1 MNPAEVINT
10 TLLPL
15 LWENNLLLNESKSL
29 EIQEEEVVETTTA
42 TTSIILVL
50 SSLAFVLSPLT
61 VASNLLV
68 IVPFCR
74 LTRVRTPSNQIL
86 LALAIIDG
94 LLGFLL
100 FLSSISGK
108 SDVITRTMSD
118 FHDFGLTW
126 KCQKIFLC
134 GCTITSKTKI
144 NVVWNFFY
152 TLGTL
157 RAPSI
162 RKNFKQCWF

>member
-29 EIQEEEVVETTTA
+29 EIQEEEVVDETTTA

-74 LTRVRTPSNQIL
+74 LTRVRTASNQIL

-108 SDVITRTMSD
+108 
-118 FHDFGLTW
+118 L
-126 KCQKIFLC
+126 L
-134 GCTITSKTKI
+134 
-144 NVVWNFFY
+144 
-152 TLGTL
+152 
-157 RAPSI
+157 
-162 RKNFKQCWF
+162 

>member
-1 MNPAEVINT
+1 MNQVEAVNT
-10 TLLPL
+10 TSSTAAP
-15 LWENNLLLNESKSL
+15 WENDPKISL
-29 EIQEEEVVETTTA
+29 EEEEETTT
-42 TTSIILVL
+42 TTSIILLL

-74 LTRVRTPSNQIL
+74 LTRVRTASNQIL

-108 SDVITRTMSD
+108 SSDVIILFINKGFALNEMFQRN
-118 FHDFGLTW
+118 
-126 KCQKIFLC
+126 
-134 GCTITSKTKI
+134 TSKYAI
-144 NVVWNFFY
+144 FY
-152 TLGTL
+152 V
-157 RAPSI
+157 
-162 RKNFKQCWF
+162 

>member
-29 EIQEEEVVETTTA
+29 EIQEEEVVDETTTA

-74 LTRVRTPSNQIL
+74 LTRVRTASNQIL

-108 SDVITRTMSD
+108 SDVIT
-118 FHDFGLTW
+118 L
-126 KCQKIFLC
+126 
-134 GCTITSKTKI
+134 CTIFPI
-144 NVVWNFFY
+144 LL
-152 TLGTL
+152 TL
-157 RAPSI
+157 
-162 RKNFKQCWF
+162 

>member
-61 VASNLLV
+61 VASNFLV

-108 SDVITRTMSD
+108 
-118 FHDFGLTW
+118 L
-126 KCQKIFLC
+126 L
-134 GCTITSKTKI
+134 
-144 NVVWNFFY
+144 
-152 TLGTL
+152 
-157 RAPSI
+157 
-162 RKNFKQCWF
+162 

>member
-29 EIQEEEVVETTTA
+29 EIQEEEVVDETTTA

-74 LTRVRTPSNQIL
+74 LTRVRTASNQIL

-108 SDVITRTMSD
+108 SSDVITLFRSKRFVLNKM
-118 FHDFGLTW
+118 F
-126 KCQKIFLC
+126 QRN
-134 GCTITSKTKI
+134 TSKFAI
-144 NVVWNFFY
+144 FFY
-152 TLGTL
+152 V
-157 RAPSI
+157 
-162 RKNFKQCWF
+162 

>member
-29 EIQEEEVVETTTA
+29 EIQEEEVVDETTTA

-61 VASNLLV
+61 VASNFLV

-108 SDVITRTMSD
+108 M
-118 FHDFGLTW
+118 L
-126 KCQKIFLC
+126 
-134 GCTITSKTKI
+134 
-144 NVVWNFFY
+144 
-152 TLGTL
+152 
-157 RAPSI
+157 
-162 RKNFKQCWF
+162 

>member
-29 EIQEEEVVETTTA
+29 EVQEEEVVETTTT

-74 LTRVRTPSNQIL
+74 LTRVRTASNQIL

-108 SDVITRTMSD
+108 
-118 FHDFGLTW
+118 L
-126 KCQKIFLC
+126 L
-134 GCTITSKTKI
+134 
-144 NVVWNFFY
+144 
-152 TLGTL
+152 
-157 RAPSI
+157 
-162 RKNFKQCWF
+162 